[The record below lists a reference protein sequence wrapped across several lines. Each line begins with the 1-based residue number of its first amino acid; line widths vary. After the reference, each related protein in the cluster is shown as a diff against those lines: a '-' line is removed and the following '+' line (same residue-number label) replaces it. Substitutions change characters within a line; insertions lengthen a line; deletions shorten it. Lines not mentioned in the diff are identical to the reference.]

1 MCVGE
6 GERVRGVNFT
16 KEIPLNKISENFQN
30 VLKKMRCGG
39 GVNLTKE
46 ISLKEISENPIKK
59 RGVAHTLSG
68 EGVCPRETLLC
79 NQLGGV
85 C

>member
-1 MCVGE
+1 MCSKKG
-6 GERVRGVNFT
+6 GV
-16 KEIPLNKISENFQN
+16 
-30 VLKKMRCGG
+30 GG